1 MLPSDNMFLQ
11 LPYVFAG
18 LLAGLIIGSVSAPP
32 TRKVPKA
39 PAPNDPSVYRTE
51 TGCVRVQASEVP
63 CPSNP
68 DSLNLLGA
76 QHK

>member
-11 LPYVFAG
+11 LPYLFAG
-18 LLAGLIIGSVSAPP
+18 LLAGLIIGSVSSPP

-39 PAPNDPSVYRTE
+39 PTPNDQSVYRTE
-51 TGCVRVQASEVP
+51 TGCVRVRAVEVA
-63 CPSNP
+63 CPYNP